1 MTVPIMPSGDAQNN
15 GPIVS
20 VRDNTVVAN
29 SRDVAAFFGKAHN
42 DVLKD
47 VRRTLEGMG
56 KSSQPPSGW
65 FVERRDENPQNG
77 QPYPSFDMT
86 RDGFTLLVMGYTGAK
101 AMAYKV
107 RYIQRFNEMEAA
119 LKEATAAEAVLEDPA
134 KMRYLLLHHVEA
146 RMTAE
151 ARVAELEPEAAAWA
165 RIGKGSDGSL
175 CLTDAAKALQQR
187 PREFFQHLQARKWI
201 YKRPGAAHWIGY
213 QDKVQAGYVEHKVTE
228 VTRSDGSGKVV
239 EQVRITGKGLAK
251 LAKDLNVTP
260 DLFPNTQAAE

>member
-1 MTVPIMPSGDAQNN
+1 MTNPIMPAGDAQNN

-20 VRDNTVVAN
+20 VRDKTVVAN
-29 SRDVAAFFGKAHN
+29 SRDVAVFFAKRHA
-42 DVLKD
+42 DVLRD
-47 VRRTLEGMG
+47 VDNTL
-56 KSSQPPSGW
+56 KSLTNADLRW
-65 FVERRDENPQNG
+65 FIPAGYVDEKGEKRPA
-77 QPYPSFDMT
+77 FDMT

-146 RMTAE
+146 RMAAE

-165 RIGKGSDGSL
+165 RIGKGTDGSL

-251 LAKDLNVTP
+251 LAKDLNVAP
-260 DLFPNTQAAE
+260 DLFPDTQAAE